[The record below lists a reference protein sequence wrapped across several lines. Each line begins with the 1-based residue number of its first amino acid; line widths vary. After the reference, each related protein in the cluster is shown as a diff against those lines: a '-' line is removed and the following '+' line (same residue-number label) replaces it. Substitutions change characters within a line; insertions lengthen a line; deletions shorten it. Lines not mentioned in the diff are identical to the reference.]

1 MKWILLT
8 VYILGFIFD
17 FSFMLKMKKSEGII
31 YLSELVNIFFA
42 SLLSWV
48 GALIT
53 LCVWAY
59 ICVEDKVIWRKK
71 EVDNGENTRV

>member
-17 FSFMLKMKKSEGII
+17 FSFMLKMKKSEGTI

-48 GALIT
+48 GVLIT

>member
-1 MKWILLT
+1 MNWILLT
-8 VYILGFIFD
+8 VYILGVIFD
-17 FSFMLKMKKSEGII
+17 FSLWLKVKKSDGVI
-31 YLSELVNIFFA
+31 YLSELVEIFFM

-59 ICVEDKVIWRKK
+59 ICAEDKVIWRKK

>member
-1 MKWILLT
+1 MKWILFSL
-8 VYILGFIFD
+8 YILGIIFD
-17 FSFMLKMKKSEGII
+17 FSFMLKMEKSKGII

-59 ICVEDKVIWRKK
+59 LRVEDKVVWRKK
-71 EVDNGENTRV
+71 EVDNGENPRI

>member
-1 MKWILLT
+1 MNWILLT
-8 VYILGFIFD
+8 VYILGVIFD
-17 FSFMLKMKKSEGII
+17 FSFWLKVKKSDGVI

-48 GALIT
+48 GVLIT

>member
-8 VYILGFIFD
+8 VYILGFIFY
-17 FSFMLKMKKSEGII
+17 FSFMLKIKKSEGII
-31 YLSELVNIFFA
+31 YLSELVEIFFM
-42 SLLSWV
+42 SLLSWG

>member
-1 MKWILLT
+1 MKWILFSL
-8 VYILGFIFD
+8 YILGIIFD

-31 YLSELVNIFFA
+31 YLSELVEIFFM
-42 SLLSWV
+42 SLLSWA
-48 GALIT
+48 GALYT

-59 ICVEDKVIWRKK
+59 ISIEDKVIWCEK

>member
-1 MKWILLT
+1 MKWILFSL
-8 VYILGFIFD
+8 YILGIIFD
-17 FSFMLKMKKSEGII
+17 FSFMLKMEKSKGII
-31 YLSELVNIFFA
+31 FLSELVNIFFV

-48 GALIT
+48 GVLIT

-59 ICVEDKVIWRKK
+59 TSIEDKVIWRKK